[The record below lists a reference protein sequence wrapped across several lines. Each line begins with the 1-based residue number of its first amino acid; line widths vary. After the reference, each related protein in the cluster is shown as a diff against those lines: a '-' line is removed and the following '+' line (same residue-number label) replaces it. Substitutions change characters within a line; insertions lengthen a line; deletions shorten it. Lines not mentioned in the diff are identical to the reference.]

1 MKRLTDT
8 NKWKDTFFLK
18 LKPIEKLIFLYLC
31 DSCNDAGFLDLN
43 YNSIANEV
51 GVNKENVI
59 LSIKNIEKT
68 FLISDDSERI
78 WIKKFLL
85 HQNKLPLDLKTSEGN
100 FIKFEIENNQNK
112 FKYPNEFEVILKNI
126 KKKTRSKIGEFIKPT
141 LDDVINNFKD
151 GEWSYITREEI
162 EGLYDYYESV
172 GWKVGNKKMADYKK
186 AFINCFR
193 RNMHRYPRP
202 NTNGRATQKQNTQQ
216 TRMDMIAEGNEK
228 IAGFDYN
235 TLKKS

>member
-1 MKRLTDT
+1 MTRITKPE
-8 NKWKDTFFLK
+8 KWKDAFFLNLRPYDK
-18 LKPIEKLIFLYLC
+18 LVFIYLYENC
-31 DSCNDAGFLDLN
+31 DDAGFFDLN
-43 YNSIANEV
+43 FDRMVNDIGIKKEEIASA
-51 GVNKENVI
+51 
-59 LSIKNIEKT
+59 LKNIEKT
-68 FLISDDSERI
+68 FIMSVELDRI

-85 HQNKLPLDLKTSEGN
+85 HQNKLPLNLKTTDGNYIKFQIEGN
-100 FIKFEIENNQNK
+100 IPKFNNPKEFQSVISNVSKRGKIKT
-112 FKYPNEFEVILKNI
+112 EFE
-126 KKKTRSKIGEFIKPT
+126 KPT

-202 NTNGRATQKQNTQQ
+202 NTNGRVTQKQNTQQ